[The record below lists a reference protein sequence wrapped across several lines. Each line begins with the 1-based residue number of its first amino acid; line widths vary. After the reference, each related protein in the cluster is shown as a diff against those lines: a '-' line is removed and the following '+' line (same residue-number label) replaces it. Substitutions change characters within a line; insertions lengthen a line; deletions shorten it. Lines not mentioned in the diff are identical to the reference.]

1 MDGLT
6 LTSPRVDAAAS
17 GPTRL
22 HELLSTG
29 DRAAWATAAL
39 ALVAGAGGTPE
50 LRRSAGEVLDALGI
64 SLDSDAVPGIDRAGV
79 AGQAA
84 SPLLQTST
92 LLTRGE
98 VWVDQ
103 PDEAIIAQGRASAQG
118 AAAFERLGLPFM
130 GGLAEALATPGARML
145 DVGTGV
151 AALAASYAELF
162 PELTVVGID
171 VLPRVLALAED
182 LLRTSP
188 VADRVILREQDVSG
202 LTDEATY
209 ALAWLPAPFVP
220 EAAAA
225 GRGAAPR
232 ALPHPGWVA
241 DRGTRQARGRP
252 VGRRPHP
259 VQDRQLRRYAARQRA
274 GADAAAGRRSGR
286 RDHGPDPGGCTG
298 HHRGTTYAGSLT
310 APSVTAQCTMI
321 DVSIPARGTR

>member
-6 LTSPRVDAAAS
+6 LTSARVDAAA
-17 GPTRL
+17 RL

-50 LRRSAGEVLDALGI
+50 LRRSAEEVLDALGI
-64 SLDSDAVPGIDRAGV
+64 SLDAHAVPGIDRAGV

-84 SPLLQTST
+84 SPLLQTSA

-118 AAAFERLGLPFM
+118 AAAFERLGLPFL

-162 PELTVVGID
+162 PSSPWSGSTCSRGCWHS
-171 VLPRVLALAED
+171 PRISCARARS
-182 LLRTSP
+182 RTGSSC
-188 VADRVILREQDVSG
+188 VSR
-202 LTDEATY
+202 T
-209 ALAWLPAPFVP
+209 
-220 EAAAA
+220 
-225 GRGAAPR
+225 
-232 ALPHPGWVA
+232 
-241 DRGTRQARGRP
+241 
-252 VGRRPHP
+252 
-259 VQDRQLRRYAARQRA
+259 
-274 GADAAAGRRSGR
+274 
-286 RDHGPDPGGCTG
+286 
-298 HHRGTTYAGSLT
+298 
-310 APSVTAQCTMI
+310 
-321 DVSIPARGTR
+321 

>member
-6 LTSPRVDAAAS
+6 LTAPRVDAS
-17 GPTRL
+17 GHAGL

-50 LRRSAGEVLDALGI
+50 LRRSAEEVLDALGI
-64 SLDSDAVPGIDRAGV
+64 SLDSHAVPRIDRAGV
-79 AGQAA
+79 AAQAA
-84 SPLLQTST
+84 SPLLQTSA

-98 VWVDQ
+98 VWADQ

-118 AAAFERLGLPFM
+118 AAAFERLGLPFL

-202 LTDEATY
+202 LSDEATY

-220 EAAAA
+220 EEAVRA
-225 GRGAAPR
+225 GVPRMARSLVPGGWLIVGHGKFAGEPLDDALTRFKTVSYGGTPLDNEQAQTLLRDAGLVDVTTVPTPVGAPAI
-232 ALPHPGWVA
+232 
-241 DRGTRQARGRP
+241 T
-252 VGRRPHP
+252 VGRRTP
-259 VQDRQLRRYAARQRA
+259 
-274 GADAAAGRRSGR
+274 
-286 RDHGPDPGGCTG
+286 
-298 HHRGTTYAGSLT
+298 
-310 APSVTAQCTMI
+310 AP
-321 DVSIPARGTR
+321 

>member
-6 LTSPRVDAAAS
+6 LTSARVDAAAS
-17 GPTRL
+17 GPARL

-39 ALVAGAGGTPE
+39 ALVAGAGGTPA
-50 LRRSAGEVLDALGI
+50 LRRSAEEVLDALGI
-64 SLDSDAVPGIDRAGV
+64 SLDSHAVPGIDRAGV

-84 SPLLQTST
+84 APLLQTSA

-130 GGLAEALATPGARML
+130 EGLAEALATPGARML

-220 EAAAA
+220 EAALRA
-225 GRGAAPR
+225 GVPRIVRSLIPGGWLIVGHGKFAGDPLDDALTRFKTVSYGGTPLNNEQAQTLLGDAGLVDVTTVPTPVGAPAI
-232 ALPHPGWVA
+232 
-241 DRGTRQARGRP
+241 T
-252 VGRRPHP
+252 VGRRTP
-259 VQDRQLRRYAARQRA
+259 
-274 GADAAAGRRSGR
+274 
-286 RDHGPDPGGCTG
+286 
-298 HHRGTTYAGSLT
+298 
-310 APSVTAQCTMI
+310 AP
-321 DVSIPARGTR
+321 

>member
-202 LTDEATY
+202 LTDEETF

-220 EAAAA
+220 EEALRA
-225 GRGAAPR
+225 GVPRIVRSLVPGGWLIVGHGKLAGDPLDDALTRFKTVSYGGTPLDNEQAQTLLRDAGLVDVTTVPTPVGAPAI
-232 ALPHPGWVA
+232 
-241 DRGTRQARGRP
+241 T
-252 VGRRPHP
+252 VGRR
-259 VQDRQLRRYAARQRA
+259 
-274 GADAAAGRRSGR
+274 
-286 RDHGPDPGGCTG
+286 T
-298 HHRGTTYAGSLT
+298 
-310 APSVTAQCTMI
+310 
-321 DVSIPARGTR
+321 PAH

>member
-1 MDGLT
+1 MEGLT
-6 LTSPRVDAAAS
+6 VTSARTDTAAS
-17 GPTRL
+17 GPARL

-50 LRRSAGEVLDALGI
+50 LRRSAEAVLDALGI
-64 SLDSDAVPGIDRAGV
+64 SLDPGAVPGIDRAGV

-84 SPLLQTST
+84 APLLQTSA

-98 VWVDQ
+98 LWVDQ

-118 AAAFERLGLPFM
+118 AAAFERLGLPFLA
-130 GGLAEALATPGARML
+130 GLAEALATPGARML

-188 VADRVILREQDVSG
+188 VADRVVLREQDVSG
-202 LTDEATY
+202 LSEEATY
-209 ALAWLPAPFVP
+209 VLAWLPAPFVP
-220 EAAAA
+220 EEAVRA
-225 GRGAAPR
+225 GVPRIVRSLVPGGWLVVGHGKFAGEPLDDALTRFKTVSYGGTPLTNEQAQTLLGDVGLVDVATVQTPVGAPAI
-232 ALPHPGWVA
+232 
-241 DRGTRQARGRP
+241 T
-252 VGRRPHP
+252 VGRRTP
-259 VQDRQLRRYAARQRA
+259 
-274 GADAAAGRRSGR
+274 
-286 RDHGPDPGGCTG
+286 
-298 HHRGTTYAGSLT
+298 
-310 APSVTAQCTMI
+310 AP
-321 DVSIPARGTR
+321 

>member
-50 LRRSAGEVLDALGI
+50 LRRSAEEVLDALGI

-220 EAAAA
+220 EAALRA
-225 GRGAAPR
+225 GVPRLVRSLIPGGWLIVGHGKLAGDPLDDALTRFKTVSYGGTPLDNEQAQTLLRDAGLLDVTTVPTPMGAPAI
-232 ALPHPGWVA
+232 
-241 DRGTRQARGRP
+241 T
-252 VGRRPHP
+252 VGRR
-259 VQDRQLRRYAARQRA
+259 
-274 GADAAAGRRSGR
+274 
-286 RDHGPDPGGCTG
+286 T
-298 HHRGTTYAGSLT
+298 
-310 APSVTAQCTMI
+310 
-321 DVSIPARGTR
+321 PAH

>member
-6 LTSPRVDAAAS
+6 LTSARVDAAS
-17 GPTRL
+17 GPARL

-39 ALVAGAGGTPE
+39 ALVAGAGGTPA
-50 LRRSAGEVLDALGI
+50 LRRSAEEVLDALGI
-64 SLDSDAVPGIDRAGV
+64 SLDSHAVPGIDRAGV

-84 SPLLQTST
+84 APLLQTSA

-130 GGLAEALATPGARML
+130 AGLAEALATPGARML

-182 LLRTSP
+182 LLSTSP

-202 LTDEATY
+202 LSEEATY

-220 EAAAA
+220 EQALRA
-225 GRGAAPR
+225 GVPR
-232 ALPHPGWVA
+232 IVRSLIPGGWLIVGHGKFAGEPLDDAVTRFKTVSYGGTPLSNEQAQTLLQDGGLVDVA
-241 DRGTRQARGRP
+241 TVQTP
-252 VGRRPHP
+252 VGAP
-259 VQDRQLRRYAARQRA
+259 AIT
-274 GADAAAGRRSGR
+274 AGRRT
-286 RDHGPDPGGCTG
+286 P
-298 HHRGTTYAGSLT
+298 
-310 APSVTAQCTMI
+310 AP
-321 DVSIPARGTR
+321 

>member
-1 MDGLT
+1 MEGLT
-6 LTSPRVDAAAS
+6 VTSARTDTAAS
-17 GPTRL
+17 GPARL

-50 LRRSAGEVLDALGI
+50 LRRSAEAVLDALGI
-64 SLDSDAVPGIDRAGV
+64 SLDPGAVPGIDRAGV

-84 SPLLQTST
+84 APLLQTSA

-98 VWVDQ
+98 LWVDQ

-118 AAAFERLGLPFM
+118 AAAFERLGLPFLA
-130 GGLAEALATPGARML
+130 GLAEALATPGARML

-188 VADRVILREQDVSG
+188 VADRVVLREQDVSG
-202 LTDEATY
+202 LSEEATY
-209 ALAWLPAPFVP
+209 VLAWLPAPFVP
-220 EAAAA
+220 EEAVRA
-225 GRGAAPR
+225 GVPRIVRSLVPGGWLVVGHGKFAGEPLDDALTRFKTVSYGGTPLSNEQAHTLLRDAGLVDVTTVATPVGAPAI
-232 ALPHPGWVA
+232 
-241 DRGTRQARGRP
+241 T
-252 VGRRPHP
+252 VGRRTP
-259 VQDRQLRRYAARQRA
+259 
-274 GADAAAGRRSGR
+274 GA
-286 RDHGPDPGGCTG
+286 
-298 HHRGTTYAGSLT
+298 
-310 APSVTAQCTMI
+310 
-321 DVSIPARGTR
+321 

>member
-1 MDGLT
+1 MTNGPALPT
-6 LTSPRVDAAAS
+6 PHHEVAATAPR
-17 GPTRL
+17 GP

-39 ALVAGAGGTPE
+39 ALVAGDGGTPA
-50 LRRSAGEVLDALGI
+50 LRRSAEEVLEALGI
-64 SLDSDAVPGIDRAGV
+64 TLDVPAGLPFDRAGL
-79 AGQAA
+79 AAQAA
-84 SPLLQTST
+84 APLLQTSA

-130 GGLAEALATPGARML
+130 AGLAEALATPGARML

-182 LLRTSP
+182 LLLSSP
-188 VADRVILREQDVSG
+188 VADRVVLREQDVSG
-202 LTDEATY
+202 LTDEATF

-220 EAAAA
+220 EDALRA
-225 GRGAAPR
+225 GVPRVVRSLVPGGWLIVGHGKLGGDPVDDAVTRFKTVSYGGTPLSSEQAQSLLTTAGLVEVSTVPTPVGAPAI
-232 ALPHPGWVA
+232 
-241 DRGTRQARGRP
+241 T
-252 VGRRPHP
+252 VGRR
-259 VQDRQLRRYAARQRA
+259 AT
-274 GADAAAGRRSGR
+274 ADA
-286 RDHGPDPGGCTG
+286 
-298 HHRGTTYAGSLT
+298 
-310 APSVTAQCTMI
+310 
-321 DVSIPARGTR
+321 

>member
-220 EAAAA
+220 EAAVRA
-225 GRGAAPR
+225 GVPRLVRSLIPGGWLIVGHGKLAGDPLDDALTRFKTVSYGGTPLDNEQAQTLLRDAGLLDVTTVPTPMGAPAI
-232 ALPHPGWVA
+232 
-241 DRGTRQARGRP
+241 T
-252 VGRRPHP
+252 VGRR
-259 VQDRQLRRYAARQRA
+259 
-274 GADAAAGRRSGR
+274 
-286 RDHGPDPGGCTG
+286 T
-298 HHRGTTYAGSLT
+298 
-310 APSVTAQCTMI
+310 
-321 DVSIPARGTR
+321 PAH